1 MIKERYFTESSDR
14 THTLLAQVKTKAG
27 KWIDY
32 EKFYAQGG
40 FEPKDYIFHWL
51 MINAKVNHGKTENPT
66 EVRILNGMRKQ
77 VYIGG
82 THGINM
88 LFGGWGSNCS
98 FTSVPCVL
106 EPHDYNY
113 KIASIRFTHN
123 PELAD
128 VLITDIDT
136 LEGFEKFS
144 RLIQDISMQNGGIK
158 SVHNVAKTAEDN
170 YLDWYKVKFNSGIQI
185 SFALYK

>member
-40 FEPKDYIFHWL
+40 FDQKDYIFHWL
-51 MINAKVNHGKTENPT
+51 MINAKVNFGKSENHT
-66 EVRILNGMRKQ
+66 DVRILNAMRKQ
-77 VYIGG
+77 VYANGS
-82 THGINM
+82 HGINM
-88 LFGGWGSNCS
+88 IFGGWGSNGFMDEANCS
-98 FTSVPCVL
+98 AVPHL
-106 EPHDYNY
+106 FNF
-113 KIASIRFTHN
+113 KIVSIRFTHN

-128 VLITDIDT
+128 VLITDLDT
-136 LEGFEKFS
+136 TEGFEKFA
-144 RLIQDISMQNGGIK
+144 RFLQDISMRNDGIK
-158 SVHNVAKTAEDN
+158 SVHNVAKTVEDN
-170 YLDWYKVKFNSGIQI
+170 FLNWYKVKFNSGIQI

>member
-1 MIKERYFTESSDR
+1 MITERYFTESSDR

-51 MINAKVNHGKTENPT
+51 MINAKVNYKKAEDPT
-66 EVRILNGMRKQ
+66 DVRILNGMRKQ
-77 VYIGG
+77 VYASGA
-82 THGINM
+82 HAINT
-88 LFGGWGSNCS
+88 LFGGWASNCS
-98 FTSVPCVL
+98 FILVPCEL
-106 EPHDYNY
+106 APQEYNY
-113 KIASIRFTHN
+113 KIASIRFTSN
-123 PELAD
+123 PELD
-128 VLITDIDT
+128 DILVTDIDNA
-136 LEGFEKFS
+136 EGFEKFS
-144 RLIQDISMQNGGIK
+144 RLIQDISIRNGGIK
-158 SVHNVAKTAEDN
+158 SVHNVAKTVEDN